1 MGNFKGEVSNDECPT
16 QWPFLYVTPKIAVVY
31 KVRHSTQ
38 ETQTDPASKKNEL
51 KKSHEKPEL
60 VGMFILLELG
70 GRAKKTSSVR
80 MDCIT

>member
-1 MGNFKGEVSNDECPT
+1 MSNPMTIPVCNFQKYDTVLRRP
-16 QWPFLYVTPKIAVVY
+16 
-31 KVRHSTQ
+31 R
-38 ETQTDPASKKNEL
+38 QTLLQKNEL
-51 KKSHEKPEL
+51 KKSHGKPEL